1 MKIEI
6 YSPQTIHEIGQR
18 PNQEDSLFPLL
29 ATEKDRMFI
38 LCDGMGG
45 HEKGEVAS
53 QTVCDS
59 MSCFINKNMK
69 GCFLSDDL
77 FHDAVAETCRNL
89 DKLGDNSIR
98 KMGTTMA
105 FVYLHEKGA
114 FMAHIGDSRIYH
126 VRSSEHKILYKS
138 RDHSLVY
145 DLFMAGEITQE
156 EMRTYSRKNVITRAL
171 MPQLEEKPQID
182 ITHTTDILQG
192 DYFYLCSDG
201 MLEHM
206 DDDELVKILT
216 DEEMSDE
223 GKKEVLIKE
232 TSGNSDNHSAFLIH
246 IANVTDDDGLVASN
260 EQNVPYNAILLEKPS
275 KRDYVVKRDI
285 LNFVNNKYLLMV
297 LLCLILSLFLFVII
311 I

>member
-6 YSPQTIHEIGQR
+6 YPPQTIHEIGQR
-18 PNQEDSLFPLL
+18 PNQEDSVFPLL

-59 MSCFINKNMK
+59 MSCFINENMK
-69 GCFLSDDL
+69 GCYLSDEL
-77 FHDAVAETCRNL
+77 FHNAVTEACKNL
-89 DKLGDNSIR
+89 DKIGDNSIR

-126 VRSSEHKILYKS
+126 IRSSGDKILYKS

-206 DDDELVKILT
+206 DDEELVKILT
-216 DEEMSDE
+216 DEDMSDE

-232 TSGNSDNHSAFLIH
+232 TSGNSDNHSAILIH
-246 IANVTDDDGLVASN
+246 IADVTADDGLGTSD
-260 EQNVPYNAILLEKPS
+260 EQNVPYNAILMEKLS
-275 KRDYVVKRDI
+275 KWNHGVKREI
-285 LNFVNNKYLLMV
+285 LNFVNNKALYIV
-297 LLCLILSLFLFVII
+297 LLCLILFLILFLII